1 MGSVLANNPL
11 NPTFFFDAPHIR
23 TLYILSDMGNYHIR
37 HSRAVHMLQAGINLV
52 YIRDFLGHSNVTST
66 EIYARADSE
75 MKRKALE
82 SAYLELD
89 IGEMPAWEKDGELMN
104 WLQNLCR

>member
-1 MGSVLANNPL
+1 M
-11 NPTFFFDAPHIR
+11 
-23 TLYILSDMGNYHIR
+23 YIS
-37 HSRAVHMLQAGINLV
+37 
-52 YIRDFLGHSNVTST
+52 DFLGHFNVTST

-89 IGEMPAWEKDGELMN
+89 IGEMPSWEKNGELMN
-104 WLQNLCR
+104 WLQNLCRYPVHLKNYGKCR

>member
-1 MGSVLANNPL
+1 
-11 NPTFFFDAPHIR
+11 
-23 TLYILSDMGNYHIR
+23 
-37 HSRAVHMLQAGINLV
+37 MLQAGINLV

-89 IGEMPAWEKDGELMN
+89 IGEMPSWEKDGEMMN